1 MLKRTLILLTL
12 VSAVGT
18 GFPSPA
24 LASRTIAGRITAYS
38 ATSLSVIDK
47 EVMTVAIDSGTV
59 YTKLITQKPWEEDTR
74 LSASA
79 LGLGRY
85 VAVHVRT
92 DNPNVA
98 EWVQIATDMRPVP
111 LATTPSFAPSAA
123 LTASSTAP
131 ESKSKSSDLLTP
143 KQLKALIANAKTPA
157 DHVKLQKHF
166 LALAA
171 QYEAEATDHAAEAQV
186 YRQNP
191 SFMDSKHPAN
201 PGTAAH
207 CDRLA
212 ELDRQ
217 AAKEARDLASA
228 HEQMAAAK

>member
-12 VSAVGT
+12 VSAGGT
-18 GFPSPA
+18 GFPSAA

-47 EVMTVAIDSGTV
+47 EVLTVAIDTRTV
-59 YTKLITQKPWEEDTR
+59 YTKLITQKPWQEDTR

-79 LGLGRY
+79 LGVGRF
-85 VAVHVRT
+85 VAVHIRT

-98 EWVQIATDMRPVP
+98 EWVQIATDMRPVA
-111 LATTPSFAPSAA
+111 LAPTASSELSAP
-123 LTASSTAP
+123 LTAPSTAP
-131 ESKSKSSDLLTP
+131 ETKAKSSDLLTS
-143 KQLKALIANAKTPA
+143 KQVKELIATAKTPA
-157 DHVKLQKHF
+157 DHVKLQRHL

-171 QYEAEATDHAAEAQV
+171 QYEVDAADHAAEAQA

-191 SFMDSKHPAN
+191 SVMDSKHPGN
-201 PGTAAH
+201 PGTAVH
-207 CDRLA
+207 CDRFA

-217 AAKEARDLASA
+217 AAKEARDLAST
-228 HEQMAAAK
+228 HGQMAAAK